1 MKIKDMPY
9 EHLEL
14 DEIRQELQGVLTDIK
29 EAKCHNCVLR
39 ARERLLKMLLRYSSN
54 ASLCY
59 IRYSC
64 NTADEYYVKE
74 HEYFDEIGPEV
85 QSLLVEYGSALL
97 QSPFRAELEKA
108 LSPVY
113 FRYLE
118 VQSMAK
124 TTAIVEAK
132 ISENKLNPLYS
143 KPMAP
148 LEFEFRGEN

>member
-85 QSLLVEYGSALL
+85 QALL
-97 QSPFRAELEKA
+97 
-108 LSPVY
+108 
-113 FRYLE
+113 
-118 VQSMAK
+118 
-124 TTAIVEAK
+124 TAITQALLE
-132 ISENKLNPLYS
+132 SPT
-143 KPMAP
+143 AP
-148 LEFEFRGEN
+148 SWKRCWAAFTSATARWRLCPCPPSSWRI